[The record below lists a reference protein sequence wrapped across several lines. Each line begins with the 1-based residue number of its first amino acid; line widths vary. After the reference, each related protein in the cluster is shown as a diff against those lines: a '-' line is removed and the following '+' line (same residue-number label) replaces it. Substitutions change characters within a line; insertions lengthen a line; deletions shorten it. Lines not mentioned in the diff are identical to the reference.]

1 MAKDKTTS
9 KNIKDENLP
18 GSPDDNQQQ
27 DQDSAPLSLEDQ
39 ILELHSKLKLAQE
52 SEKRVLA
59 DYQNLLR
66 RTREEK
72 VEWARLANLE
82 LVEAMLEPLRNLSLA
97 AKSLN
102 DQGLD
107 MVITQ
112 FWQKLND
119 QGLEEISA
127 DQVLN
132 QPFDVETMEA
142 VERKGEGELVIE
154 VLTPGYKLNDRVIT
168 HARVIV
174 GSATK

>member
-1 MAKDKTTS
+1 MSKDQAKTAQNDTQAA
-9 KNIKDENLP
+9 
-18 GSPDDNQQQ
+18 SPDTV
-27 DQDSAPLSLEDQ
+27 ATLEA
-39 ILELHSKLKLAQE
+39 KLLAATE
-52 SEKRVLA
+52 SEKRALA

-66 RTREEK
+66 RTKEEK

-82 LVEAMLEPLRNLSLA
+82 LVEAILEPLRNLSLA

-102 DQGLD
+102 DQGLN

-119 QGLEEISA
+119 QGLEEISSEMI
-127 DQVLN
+127 LH

-142 VERKGEGELVIE
+142 IERRGEGETVLE

-174 GSATK
+174 GQPE